1 MQANFDARAAAAGT
15 PPSPM
20 ERRQPEARKDRWM
33 QELERAAMAE
43 SAAARTAPRA
53 AEVRVPEASAVQDAA
68 PARHGASATAAQR
81 TGRAHGGSGHGAAHF
96 GAGTRVAAQWDAP
109 PASSAAASTANGS
122 MAAASAQHR
131 AAARAGA
138 DPLQP
143 AAAAAQQVAA
153 AAPALMAGTPSAVL
167 QLGPASA
174 AMLDAEAAP
183 DAPLPER
190 PAPDLPPDGEA
201 YARSRFHLV
210 QAEDGVHAW
219 LRDASLSQAQARR
232 VASAMAGELALA
244 GSPLAALTV
253 NGRRILSPGASGD
266 QPGRRAA
273 DLPGEAAVPPLPPV
287 AFKGA

>member
-15 PPSPM
+15 PAAPM

-43 SAAARTAPRA
+43 SAAARAVPRA
-53 AEVRVPEASAVQDAA
+53 TETRVPETSAVQEAA
-68 PARHGASATAAQR
+68 PSQRGASATTAHREGR
-81 TGRAHGGSGHGAAHF
+81 THGGSGRGAAHL
-96 GAGTRVAAQWDAP
+96 GADTRVGAEWSAAPATGAVPGTASAGTAAVSGHQW
-109 PASSAAASTANGS
+109 
-122 MAAASAQHR
+122 
-131 AAARAGA
+131 
-138 DPLQP
+138 
-143 AAAAAQQVAA
+143 AAAQSGAGALQPVASAAQQAA
-153 AAPALMAGTPSAVL
+153 APAPALMAGTPALVL

-174 AMLDAEAAP
+174 AMFDTEAALE
-183 DAPLPER
+183 APLPER
-190 PAPDLPPDGEA
+190 QAAHLPPDGEA
-201 YARSRFHLV
+201 YARSLLHLV
-210 QAEDGVHAW
+210 HLDDGVHAW

-266 QPGRRAA
+266 PSGRRAA
-273 DLPGEAAVPPLPPV
+273 DLPGEADVPPLPPV